1 MADAAAGEQAIA
13 EFGGAGGLLGGI
25 ELGQGK
31 SFELCHWVNYVK
43 KKGFTQ
49 KMRLG
54 KAKGIH

>member
-13 EFGGAGGLLGGI
+13 EFGGI

-31 SFELCHWVNYVK
+31 SSELCHWVNYVK
-43 KKGFTQ
+43 KNGFAQ